1 MRLFKSNKS
10 QASIDRLTSS
20 RSSSP
25 DPYGTGVAGSQ
36 AGGAPQFQ
44 GQGGFP
50 ERFNPPPQSQSQPVD
65 PAQYQDSQVHSH
77 PAHVISRSSA
87 EAPGYGDGGRRPSG
101 PITVVPPIS
110 PGNIPPQVQGPGVV
124 PGQTQFGQSKQ
135 VHVHTEKEH
144 KRSKRSIF
152 GLSSSKEKDKENSPV
167 EKEKKGVGR
176 SGSIHLLRKH
186 HPGQQSVDSQQQ
198 PQSPQYLRHSAYF
211 ARTDVSRE
219 DLPEDPSH
227 YEQYRNQT
235 EGQYDSPSSQYARH
249 SPEQPEDPHFS
260 PQREQYQAYHQGD
273 HPDTS
278 DQYVAYQGAQ
288 QGRPVGIILDQ
299 YQSLRP
305 PSQSS
310 LGPPSPIIS
319 HQPDSRPSTAATS
332 RYSSQSV
339 GQPQQQQVQQLQP
352 SHQQMARG
360 DPPNGGM
367 RQQMRDPR
375 GDDHGQYQQDPRV
388 RMSQQ
393 IDQGRNSPQPRNR
406 GDTGDMDYASLLTKH
421 EELQAKYSK
430 VKRYY
435 FEREAQVTQLQN
447 TVANQRLSMSKTSL
461 DDAQYSSRFERLS
474 GAINNLSFNIRKDW
488 KNVPPWLRPVCNQEA
503 HSVGTKEMTAVG
515 RACITRWLYETVFQQ
530 VFHPGI
536 EHSVSRNLKHIEQN
550 LRRQGQSAII
560 YTDEQRDDL
569 LTKITTWRLT
579 TIEGLQDQLNSKF
592 AQQYQ
597 ENLVGSLTVDLT
609 NSLKANLNDPPPPGL
624 QESVT
629 TIIGQAVSICANIP
643 MESRDVCIE
652 YFMPGEQINETYMKV
667 ETGMTALTNPGLDER
682 VTALGGSTQGSPD
695 SDDDDE
701 DRERD
706 VEAEIREATK
716 AAQSAGAAG
725 AGGNGSVN
733 SMPTSASQSTMKSGE
748 KQRDG
753 SRGAGKEQKS
763 SFLGAFVGKKPP
775 PSQSRQGSQHQ
786 RERTEDRGGSQSESA
801 SVRASQRGESGDN
814 VAEERSVMSASGTME
829 RERERQREENVQ
841 VMPPLVPGEGKIRF
855 AVFLAV
861 EVRGKMLKEQQ
872 SSAPAEAGSAGVGAQ
887 GSGSSAGGGGSGGKG
902 NINVLVKAPV
912 YEL

>member
-25 DPYGTGVAGSQ
+25 DPYGTGVAGAQAQ
-36 AGGAPQFQ
+36 AGGAHFQ
-44 GQGGFP
+44 AHHDQGLD
-50 ERFNPPPQSQSQPVD
+50 RFNPPPQSQSQ
-65 PAQYQDSQVHSH
+65 AQSVNPSQDQDTQVHSH

-87 EAPGYGDGGRRPSG
+87 ETPGYADSGRRPSV
-101 PITVVPPIS
+101 PSIVPPTS
-110 PGNIPPQVQGPGVV
+110 PGNIPPQLLGTAPV

-152 GLSSSKEKDKENSPV
+152 GFSSSKERDKENSPV
-167 EKEKKGVGR
+167 EKEKKGIGR
-176 SGSIHLLRKH
+176 SGSTHLLRRN
-186 HPGQQSVDSQQQ
+186 HPGQQPLESSQQ
-198 PQSPQYLRHSAYF
+198 PQSPNYIRHSAYF
-211 ARTDVSRE
+211 GRSDISRSGS
-219 DLPEDPSH
+219 DLPNDPSH
-227 YEQYRNQT
+227 YEQYRNQA
-235 EGQYDSPSSQYARH
+235 EDQYNSPSSQYRQ
-249 SPEQPEDPHFS
+249 SPDPPDNDPHFS
-260 PQREQYQAYHQGD
+260 PQREQYQPYHQ
-273 HPDTS
+273 PEQPNTS
-278 DQYVAYQGAQ
+278 DHYLPYQGQA
-288 QGRPVGIILDQ
+288 RPSGIILDQ
-299 YQSLRP
+299 HPALRP

-310 LGPPSPIIS
+310 LGPPSPLLPA
-319 HQPDSRPSTAATS
+319 HQQDSRPSTAATS
-332 RYSSQSV
+332 RYSTQSV
-339 GQPQQQQVQQLQP
+339 GAPQQQQQLPQQVQQPQ
-352 SHQQMARG
+352 QQMARG

-375 GDDHGQYQQDPRV
+375 DDHGQYQQDPRA

-393 IDQGRNSPQPRNR
+393 IISDQGRNSPQPRNR
-406 GDTGDMDYASLLTKH
+406 DDHGDYNALLQKH

-447 TVANQRLSMSKTSL
+447 TVATQRLSMSKTSL

-503 HSVGTKEMTAVG
+503 HATGTKEMTAVG

-536 EHSVSRNLKHIEQN
+536 DRSVSSNLKHIEQN
-550 LRRQGQSAII
+550 LRRQGQTGLV

-579 TIEGLQDQLNSKF
+579 TIEGLQDQLGSKY
-592 AQQYQ
+592 ATQYQ
-597 ENLVGSLTVDLT
+597 DNLVAQLTVDLT

-624 QESVT
+624 HESVA
-629 TIIGQAVSICANIP
+629 TIISQAVSICANIP

-652 YFMPGEQINETYMKV
+652 YFMPGSQINDTYMKV
-667 ETGMTALTNPGLDER
+667 ETGMTPLSNPGLDER
-682 VTALGGSTQGSPD
+682 VVGGSQQASPD
-695 SDDDDE
+695 EDDDDE

-716 AAQSAGAAG
+716 AAQQGNAG

-733 SMPTSASQSTMKSGE
+733 NMSTSGSQTTMKSGE
-748 KQRDG
+748 KRDT
-753 SRGAGKEQKS
+753 SRSTGKEPPQKS
-763 SFLGAFVGKKPP
+763 SFLGAFVGGGKKPQ
-775 PSQSRQGSQHQ
+775 PSQSRQGSQ
-786 RERTEDRGGSQSESA
+786 RERTSESA
-801 SVRASQRGESGDN
+801 SQSETASVRPVRGESGDN
-814 VAEERSVMSASGTME
+814 AEERSVMSASE
-829 RERERQREENVQ
+829 QQQQQQVQ

-861 EVRGKMLKEQQ
+861 EVRGKMLKEA
-872 SSAPAEAGSAGVGAQ
+872 APVLEGSAGVGA
-887 GSGSSAGGGGSGGKG
+887 GAAPGAAKSS
-902 NINVLVKAPV
+902 INVLYKAPV